1 MSFSHSES
9 LSHSEPLSRSEPL
22 SLSPDASRAE
32 PTTPAAWMARAI
44 QLAWHGQYTCDPNPR
59 VGCVLVKEGR
69 IVGEGFHARA
79 GEAHAEVNALR
90 MAGEVARGA
99 TAYVTLEPCSH
110 TGRTGP
116 CSQALIDAGVAK
128 VVAAMED
135 PNPQVSGRG
144 FAMLREAGIE
154 VEVGLLEEDA
164 RRLNPGFIRRMRD
177 GLPRVTL
184 KMAMSLDGR
193 TAMANGESQWITG
206 PAARQQVQ
214 RLRAASSAVLSGVE
228 SIIFDDSRLTVRAG
242 QLGLD
247 DAEAIARRQPLRV
260 ILDSQLRL
268 PLAAACLSEPGR
280 TLVFTIQPEMTE
292 RRRKLEAAG
301 AEVVLMPANTEG
313 RVEFAGVLRYLATR
327 EACNEVLVETGAT
340 LAGALLEADCVDR
353 LELFMAPTLLGSEAR
368 PLFALPGLM
377 SMSQQRRLE
386 IDDIRAVGEDWHI
399 SARPVRASDQGGV
412 R

>member
-1 MSFSHSES
+1 MSAASSEC
-9 LSHSEPLSRSEPL
+9 
-22 SLSPDASRAE
+22 LSP
-32 PTTPAAWMARAI
+32 AACMHRAI
-44 QLAWHGQYTCDPNPR
+44 RLAWRGQYTCDPNPR
-59 VGCVLVKEGR
+59 VGCVLVKEGQ

-79 GEAHAEVNALR
+79 GEAHAEIHALR
-90 MAGEVARGA
+90 KAGEAARGA
-99 TAYVTLEPCSH
+99 TVYVTLEPCSH

-135 PNPQVSGRG
+135 PNPEVSGRG
-144 FAMLREAGIE
+144 FAMLREAGIA
-154 VEVGLLEEDA
+154 VEVGLLEEQA
-164 RRLNPGFIRRMRD
+164 RLLNPGFIRRMRE

-193 TAMANGESQWITG
+193 TAMSDGESQWITG

-214 RLRAASSAVLSGVE
+214 RLRAASSAVLAGVE
-228 SIIFDDSRLTVRAG
+228 SVIFDDSRLTVRAD

-280 TLVFTIQPEMTE
+280 TLVCTIQPEMSE

-301 AEVVLMPANTEG
+301 AEVLVMPANAEG
-313 RVEFAGVLRYLATR
+313 RVEFTGVLRYLATR
-327 EACNEVLVETGAT
+327 EGCNEVLVETGAT

-368 PLFALPGLM
+368 PLFALPGLAT
-377 SMSQQRRLE
+377 MSQQRRLQ
-386 IDDIRAVGEDWHI
+386 IDEIRAVGEDWRI
-399 SARPVRASDQGGV
+399 SARPVTAAARQEQS